1 MESAMA
7 RAAHPL
13 PISPKLFRQFA
24 IGTLA
29 ITACLAM
36 FADGESRQ
44 AIEQQIEKRQE
55 RNKLITTEANTLG
68 ARKLK
73 VNGLKLREGNRSYMS
88 FAQDAET
95 AGESYGGSPVGTTN
109 YEIGESAGV
118 TAREAAPALGPAA
131 MADAIKPELTPR
143 PSPKK
148 PAKRLPTAEQ
158 LKELTEKSAARS
170 GQPG

>member
-1 MESAMA
+1 MA
-7 RAAHPL
+7 RAATPL

-36 FADGESRQ
+36 FADGEGRQ

-55 RNKLITTEANTLG
+55 RNKLITTEAKALG
-68 ARKLK
+68 ARKFK
-73 VNGLKLREGNRSYMS
+73 VNGMKLREGNRSYMS

-95 AGESYGGSPVGTTN
+95 AGESYAGSPVGPTSS
-109 YEIGESAGV
+109 EIGESAGV
-118 TAREAAPALGPAA
+118 TAREAPPALGPAE
-131 MADAIKPELTPR
+131 MAGAIKPEITPR
-143 PSPKK
+143 PSTKK
-148 PAKRLPTAEQ
+148 PVKRRPTAEQ

-170 GQPG
+170 GQPT